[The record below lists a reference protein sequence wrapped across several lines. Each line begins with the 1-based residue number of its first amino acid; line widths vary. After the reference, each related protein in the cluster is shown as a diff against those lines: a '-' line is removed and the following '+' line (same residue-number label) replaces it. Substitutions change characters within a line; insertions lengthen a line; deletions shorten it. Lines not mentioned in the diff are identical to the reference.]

1 MRTIPLTINAK
12 QAKRFPISA
21 MIIMTTY
28 SDALMYFKPEP
39 SDVISDVADTFDS
52 EKFIADR
59 RWSGNERRLA
69 KIPK

>member
-1 MRTIPLTINAK
+1 
-12 QAKRFPISA
+12 
-21 MIIMTTY
+21 MTTY
-28 SDALMYFKPEP
+28 SDAPMYFKPEP

-59 RWSGNERRLA
+59 RWSGKERRLA

>member
-1 MRTIPLTINAK
+1 
-12 QAKRFPISA
+12 
-21 MIIMTTY
+21 
-28 SDALMYFKPEP
+28 MYFKPEP